1 MKAKQSCGSEALIH
15 IRMNS
20 HVIKT
25 KYKVLIFQISQGHLS
40 QGTESLKLPLLR
52 PRQSQLFL
60 LFPQNK
66 TDRQTNKKTRFSCHY
81 VNFTMHIKWFCLHFR
96 WRTKRLKAR
105 RVLPSIIIAFKTA
118 KTAPTSMLLWAAA
131 RRCLS
136 QDDLIPGKGLPMKTT
151 TGL

>member
-1 MKAKQSCGSEALIH
+1 MKAKQCCGSEALIC
-15 IRMNS
+15 IRMNY

-25 KYKVLIFQISQGHLS
+25 KYKILIFQFSQGRLS
-40 QGTESLKLPLLR
+40 QGTESLKLPFLR
-52 PRQSQLFL
+52 LRQSQLFL
-60 LFPQNK
+60 FFPQNK
-66 TDRQTNKKTRFSCHY
+66 TNKETKTQVFMTVCKFHHEY
-81 VNFTMHIKWFCLHFR
+81 KLFCLHF
-96 WRTKRLKAR
+96 WWLTKRLKAG

-151 TGL
+151 TDL